1 MIDLHTHSTASDG
14 TFSPTELVNFA
25 ATKGVEVL
33 ALTDHDTTAGLQE
46 ASEAA
51 KKAGI
56 VFVPGIEI
64 NIDWPTGEFHLL
76 GLGLQSVSEPLSSI
90 IKFQEQE
97 RLNRNIQMAQK
108 LNEAGVNIT
117 FEEVK
122 QRFNTKNLGRPHF
135 AQLMV
140 EKKLVKTRQLAF
152 DKYFAKGRPCFVNR
166 TGADL
171 KMSINAIKLS
181 GGIPVIAHPLS
192 LYVSWGKMDDTIA
205 SIKEAGVVGL
215 EAWHPGARHGEAVRL
230 EELAHR
236 MDMFVTAGSD
246 FHGEKVRA
254 DRHIGVTAGNKKIDK
269 RYYYEELLPA
279 LEKYRQN

>member
-140 EKKLVKTRQLAF
+140 EKKLIKTRQLAF

>member
-56 VFVPGIEI
+56 VFVPGLEI